1 MKSIKFLEKNEKE
14 LVRFI
19 QKLIQTPSQ
28 NQIDPEKNVAQVI
41 VKKLKEF
48 GFNPQLVDNK
58 NRPSV
63 LCFVNKASGKKLL
76 LDAPLDTVSTGDLKK
91 WKYPPFSARI
101 VNGKLYGRG
110 AADCKAGIGIFC
122 FVAAAI
128 AQEKIDGQL
137 ILAFDSDEQSG
148 NFSGI
153 KEVLK
158 RIKPDAAIIGYPDP
172 EIAIGARG
180 WLRLKITTLGKPAH
194 TGARYKK
201 GFNAITKMVK
211 VINALESL
219 KMDFKK
225 NKFFPFGPKLTIS
238 QIQGGRAINIVP
250 DECVIHVDIRLVPNQ
265 AKEKVLREIKRAIK
279 ESEIK
284 IKPYQY
290 APAFLT
296 TPEEKSVKILHKN
309 AEEVLKRPI
318 PLITHGGGGIGNILA
333 QKGIPVIGGFGVE
346 ANNIHGYNEYIEV
359 DSILPVTKIYTKT
372 LLEFLK

>member
-1 MKSIKFLEKNEKE
+1 MKPIKFLEKNEKE

-19 QKLIQTPSQ
+19 QRLVQTPSQ
-28 NQIDPEKNVAQVI
+28 NGIDPEKNVAQVI

-48 GFNPQLVDNK
+48 CFNPQLVGNK
-58 NRPSV
+58 SRPSV
-63 LCFVNKASGKKLL
+63 LCSVNKASGKKLL
-76 LDAPLDTVSTGDLKK
+76 LDAPLDTVSAGDLKR
-91 WKYPPFSARI
+91 WKYSPFSARI

-128 AQEKIDGQL
+128 AQEKIGGQL
-137 ILAFDSDEQSG
+137 ILVFDSDEQSG

-158 RIKPDAAIIGYPDP
+158 KIKPDAAIIGYPEP

-180 WLRLKITTLGKPAH
+180 WLRLEITTIGKSVH

-225 NKFFPFGPKLTIS
+225 NEFFPFGPKLTIS

-265 AKEKVLREIKRAIK
+265 TKEKVLKEIKRAIK
-279 ESEIK
+279 EPEIK

-290 APAFLT
+290 VPAFLT
-296 TPEEKSVKILHKN
+296 TPEEKLVKILHKN
-309 AEEVLKRPI
+309 VEEVLQRPV
-318 PLITHGGGGIGNILA
+318 PLTTHGGGGIGNILA
-333 QKGIPVIGGFGVE
+333 KKGIPVIGGFGVE

-359 DSILPVTKIYTKT
+359 DSILPIAKIYTKT
-372 LLEFLK
+372 LLEFLR